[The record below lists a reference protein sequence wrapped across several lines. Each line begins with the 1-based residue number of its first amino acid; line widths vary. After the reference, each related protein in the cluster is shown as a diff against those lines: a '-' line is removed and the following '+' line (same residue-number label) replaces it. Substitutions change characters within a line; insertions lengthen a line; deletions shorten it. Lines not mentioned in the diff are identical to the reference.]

1 MRLYPLLR
9 VFAFPT
15 FLAYMGVRLVHS
27 EISLLGDLVLFNSV
41 ALFASISTFIAGNTS
56 RSIRIPIAL
65 AILAWTTGSTT
76 SSWNALMARPLPE
89 WIGDLGYISFY
100 PLLFIGLMSALRDP
114 RSGSRLYLLDSL
126 IIALGISALL
136 SILALSLTEADVNIS
151 DYELI
156 LKNFYPIADVLLV
169 ATVLVIIM
177 RSGLNLRNLAIL
189 LAVTIFTLTDIL
201 FLIQSSDGS
210 YRFGSLIDS
219 GWLIALILIAES
231 QWQRTSERIKRASHP
246 LLATVIAAIG
256 SGLVIAIE
264 VLLPERLPGGSMFPA
279 FATLILAFIR
289 MSLALIE
296 AQRLNE
302 VTILAT
308 TDELTGLAN
317 RRKFIEE
324 LSSVN
329 RGDFVILIDLNGFKP
344 INDNYGHGA
353 GDDLLRQAALRLS
366 RTFERDWTFARL
378 GGDEFGLLVRGGGS
392 KEEIANSIA
401 ASFSYPFHLATV
413 GEVRVS
419 ASIGVAEEDG
429 RGELL
434 RRADLAMYSAK
445 RSGQAIAYWSHLTSS
460 ASNLSPLTDRR

>member
-9 VFAFPT
+9 LLAFPT
-15 FLAYMGVRLVHS
+15 FLTYLGVRLVNP
-27 EISLLGDLVLFNSV
+27 EISVVGDLIVFNSV
-41 ALFASISTFIAGNTS
+41 ALLTSISAFVATS
-56 RSIRIPIAL
+56 TARSTRIPIAL
-65 AILAWTTGSTT
+65 AILTWTAGSTI
-76 SSWNALMARPLPE
+76 SSWNALMENLLPE
-89 WIGDLGYISFY
+89 WLGDLGYISFY
-100 PLLFIGLMSALRDP
+100 PLLFVGLVSTLRNP
-114 RSGSRLYLLDSL
+114 RHGSRLYILDSL
-126 IIALGISALL
+126 IIAIGISALL
-136 SILALSLTEADVNIS
+136 SILALSLTEADLSIT
-151 DYELI
+151 DYENI
-156 LKNFYPIADVLLV
+156 LKNFYPIADVMLV

-177 RSGLNLRNLAIL
+177 RSGFDLRNLTTL
-189 LAVTIFTLTDIL
+189 LAVSIFTVTDIL

-210 YRFGSLIDS
+210 YRFGSLLDS

-231 QWQRTSERIKRASHP
+231 QWLRTSERIKRSNHP
-246 LLATVIAAIG
+246 LLATVIAALG

-264 VLLPERLPGGSMFPA
+264 VLRPDRLPDGAMVPA

-289 MSLALIE
+289 MSLALME

-317 RRKFIEE
+317 RRKFIED
-324 LSSVN
+324 LTSVV
-329 RGDFVILIDLNGFKP
+329 RGDLVILIDLNGFKP

-353 GDDLLRQAALRLS
+353 GDELLKQAALRLS
-366 RTFERDWTFARL
+366 RTFDRDWTFARL

-401 ASFSYPFHLATV
+401 ASFSYPFHLSDV

-445 RSGQAIAYWSHLTSS
+445 RSGRSVAFWSDLTSD
-460 ASNLSPLTDRR
+460 ASNVSPLTDRR